1 MLRLEPLETRAL
13 LSVSEIS
20 APTAAFVSEYASG
33 SPSEAAPISLAELDA
48 EMGSDLEP
56 SQTTSVDVSTPTIP
70 LDVNFTL
77 DGELLYDQG
86 ITDIK
91 AQGIGS
97 FDVYVNDEPYALNV
111 GDFYRE
117 LPVGTKF
124 EIKNINLNEG
134 YVFQGVSS
142 QPSWSD
148 YGIAVGSLSGTIK
161 EIESGPN
168 EILISLATAPGE
180 PEPLTTPTN
189 PRLTAKT
196 DTSIS
201 VAWDA
206 VPNASRY
213 RFVWRDKNDSSY
225 TYVSLGAS
233 ATSFTLEGLETGA
246 CYYWKVQAI
255 GDKVSYF
262 NSAFCATQTVK
273 LGETVQLAAPVP
285 VGATATATAITALW
299 NAVPNAS
306 GYRFV
311 YKTKTDSP
319 YAYVSLDA
327 STTSYSLTV
336 SEEDTVYQWKVQ
348 AIGDKS
354 SYLNSAFCATQTV
367 KTSEPVQLVAPVP
380 TDATT
385 WSTSITASWN
395 AVPNANGYRFVW
407 KKKNDSSYT
416 YATLGASTTS
426 FTLTGLEKG
435 ATYLWK
441 VQATGDKVSYLNS
454 AFCATQTAKLVKTF
468 DPEVTFSIEAGANVV
483 NQTLE
488 LYAPEGCEIYY
499 TTDGSDPVVSPENL
513 YSDPLA
519 LSANVSRFAAESNLI
534 NIGDRRIY
542 ANNDLP
548 KAVTVKAIAVTP
560 DGVASPIETRT
571 YFFQEIEPIAV
582 ISISTDYDNL
592 LDYNTG
598 IMVKGACYDAWINTP
613 EAEPIIANKE
623 WWNYQGNYTQ
633 KGKDWERPATIEIF
647 DGDSYVVENCGIR
660 LRGGNSRTYA
670 QKPFNIYFRK
680 EYGAKTLDYA
690 LFDDAES
697 IDGEVLSSYKD
708 FMLRNGGNDTE
719 YLKFHDALIQSLVK
733 DLNFATQADR
743 PAVLYLNGEYMGVYV
758 MQEKFSDRFF
768 ADHYL
773 VDKDNVVIIEEGV
786 VDEGKDADIVLYEEL
801 QSYADMDITDPEV
814 YNAFCNVVDV
824 ESMIDYYAT
833 EIYIANA
840 DWNPTKNT
848 RLWRIRTPENDSFG
862 DGKWRWILY
871 DTEYSSSLYQQA
883 KTSYNYDSFAVA
895 LEVDPLFAS
904 VMKNSEFCNA
914 FAERIEYLATNNFST
929 ANVNAALESFSS
941 VYKPYMA
948 DYYKR
953 FGDTSGYWNV
963 NINGIRNFF
972 ANRAGYILNV
982 VENYRNLQFPEPVVP
997 EVTFSIEAGS
1007 NVENQTLELFAPEGC
1022 DIYYTTDGSD
1032 PVVSPE
1038 NLYSEPL
1045 ALTANASRLAA
1056 ESNNIN
1062 IGNFR
1067 IYDNSELPQ
1076 AVTVKAVAVT
1086 PDGAASPIET
1096 RTYFFQ
1102 EKESV
1107 AVISISTDYDNL
1119 LDYDTGIMVKG
1130 AYYDAWIQTPEAAD
1144 IIANGKI
1151 WKYQG
1156 NYTQKGKDW
1165 ERPATLE
1172 IFDGENYVVENCGIR
1187 LRGDASRMYSQK
1199 SFAFYFTEDYG
1210 VNGLDY
1216 AFFEDATTIDGNVLS
1231 SYKDFIVRNGGNDT
1245 QYLKFHDALIQSL
1258 AKDLNIAT
1266 QASRPAVLYLNGE
1279 YMGVYVAQERYD
1291 ARFFADH
1298 YLVDKDDVVVAQEGA
1313 VAGGEDADVALYEEL
1328 LSYAD
1333 MDMTDPEVY
1342 NAFRNVVDIESMID
1356 YYATEIY
1363 IANAD
1368 WNSSKNVCLWR
1379 TRTSEN
1385 DSFGDG
1391 KWRWALYDTEFSS
1404 SLYNRTETSYNYDS
1418 FTAALNADPLFA
1430 SVMKNAEFCDAFA
1443 ERIESLAENN
1453 FSSTNVESALA
1464 SFAALYQPYMSN
1476 YYKRFGDTSWAWN
1489 SNMDGIRNF
1498 FANRAGYIL
1507 SFVENYQQ

>member
-1 MLRLEPLETRAL
+1 M
-13 LSVSEIS
+13 
-20 APTAAFVSEYASG
+20 
-33 SPSEAAPISLAELDA
+33 
-48 EMGSDLEP
+48 
-56 SQTTSVDVSTPTIP
+56 
-70 LDVNFTL
+70 
-77 DGELLYDQG
+77 
-86 ITDIK
+86 
-91 AQGIGS
+91 
-97 FDVYVNDEPYALNV
+97 YVENV
-111 GDFYRE
+111 GDFNE
-117 LPVGTKF
+117 PLPVGTKF
-124 EIKNINLNEG
+124 EIRNLTLNPG
-134 YVFQGVSS
+134 YEFQNVSS
-142 QPSWSD
+142 RTSWND
-148 YGIAVGSLSGTIK
+148 YGIAVGALSGTIQ
-161 EIESGPN
+161 EVASGPN
-168 EILISLATAPGE
+168 EILISLATAPIDGYLLDVNFSLDGE
-180 PEPLTTPTN
+180 LLYLQGIADIKEAGIGSFDVYVNDELYAENVGDFNEPLPVGTN
-189 PRLTAKT
+189 FEIRNLSLNPGYEFQNVSSR
-196 DTSIS
+196 TSWNDYGIAVGALS
-201 VAWDA
+201 GTIQEVA
-206 VPNASRY
+206 VGPNEIL
-213 RFVWRDKNDSSY
+213 
-225 TYVSLGAS
+225 VSL
-233 ATSFTLEGLETGA
+233 
-246 CYYWKVQAI
+246 I
-255 GDKVSYF
+255 
-262 NSAFCATQTVK
+262 TV
-273 LGETVQLAAPVP
+273 PIIP
-285 VGATATATAITALW
+285 
-299 NAVPNAS
+299 
-306 GYRFV
+306 
-311 YKTKTDSP
+311 
-319 YAYVSLDA
+319 
-327 STTSYSLTV
+327 
-336 SEEDTVYQWKVQ
+336 
-348 AIGDKS
+348 
-354 SYLNSAFCATQTV
+354 
-367 KTSEPVQLVAPVP
+367 
-380 TDATT
+380 
-385 WSTSITASWN
+385 
-395 AVPNANGYRFVW
+395 
-407 KKKNDSSYT
+407 
-416 YATLGASTTS
+416 
-426 FTLTGLEKG
+426 
-435 ATYLWK
+435 
-441 VQATGDKVSYLNS
+441 
-454 AFCATQTAKLVKTF
+454 

-499 TTDGSDPVVSPENL
+499 TTDGSDPVVSPEKL

-519 LSANVSRFAAESNLI
+519 LSANVSRFAADSNLI
-534 NIGDRRIY
+534 NIGNYRIY
-542 ANNDLP
+542 DDASLP
-548 KAVTVKAIAVTP
+548 QAVTVKAIAVTP
-560 DGVASPIETRT
+560 NGVSSPIETRT
-571 YFFQEIEPIAV
+571 YFFQERESVAV

-592 LDYNTG
+592 LDYDTG
-598 IMVKGACYDAWINTP
+598 IMVKGAYYDAWAETP
-613 EAEPIIANKE
+613 EAADIIANRQYY
-623 WWNYQGNYTQ
+623 NYEGNYTQ

-647 DGDSYVVENCGIR
+647 DGENYVVENCGIR
-660 LRGGNSRTYA
+660 LRGGTSRMYA

-680 EYGAKTLDYA
+680 DYGAKKLDYA
-690 LFDDAES
+690 LFEDAVS
-697 IDGEVLSSYKD
+697 IDGNVLSSYKD

-733 DLNFATQADR
+733 DLDFTTQAGR

-758 MQEKFSDRFF
+758 MQEKFSDQLF

-773 VDKDNVVIIEEGV
+773 VDKDNVVVIEEGV
-786 VDEGKDADIVLYEEL
+786 VDEGEDADIVLYEEL
-801 QSYADMDITDPEV
+801 QSFADMDMTDPEV
-814 YNAFCNVVDV
+814 YAAFCNVVDI

-840 DWNPTKNT
+840 DWNTDDEGVVKNI
-848 RLWRIRTPENDSFG
+848 RLWRVRMPENDSFG

-871 DTEYSSSLYQQA
+871 DTEYSASLYNLA
-883 KTSYNYDSFAVA
+883 KTSYNYDSFAAA
-895 LEVDPLFAS
+895 LNADPLFAS
-904 VMKNSEFCNA
+904 VMKNAVFCQA
-914 FAERIEYLATNNFST
+914 FKEKIESLAVNNFSS
-929 ANVNAALESFSS
+929 ANVNSALASFSET
-941 VYKPYMA
+941 YQPYMS

-953 FGDTSGYWNV
+953 FGDTSSAWNS

-972 ANRAGYILNV
+972 AKRAEYILDV
-982 VENYRNLQFPEPVVP
+982 VENYQSPQVAKFPLDVNFTLDSELLYNQGITDIKDAEIGSFDVYINDELYAENVGDFNENFVVGTKFEIRNLRLNSGYAFENVSSKTSWNDYGIAVGGLSGTIQEVASGPNEILISLVTAPIDP

-1007 NVENQTLELFAPEGC
+1007 NVENQTLELYAPEGC
-1022 DIYYTTDGSD
+1022 EIYYTTDGSD

-1045 ALTANASRLAA
+1045 SLSANASRLAA

-1067 IYDNSELPQ
+1067 IYDNSELPK

-1086 PDGAASPIET
+1086 SDGAASPIAT

-1102 EKESV
+1102 TREPI

-1165 ERPATLE
+1165 ERPATIE

-1216 AFFEDATTIDGNVLS
+1216 AIFDDATTVDGDVLS

-1245 QYLKFHDALIQSL
+1245 MYLKFHDALIQSL

-1313 VAGGEDADVALYEEL
+1313 VAGGGDADVALYEEL

-1342 NAFRNVVDIESMID
+1342 NAFHNVVDIESMID

-1368 WNSSKNVCLWR
+1368 WKPTKNVCLWR

-1404 SLYNRTETSYNYDS
+1404 SLYDREETSYSHDS

-1430 SVMKNAEFCDAFA
+1430 SVMKNADFYRAFKGK
-1443 ERIESLAENN
+1443 IESLAANN
-1453 FSSTNVESALA
+1453 FSSANVDSALA
-1464 SFAALYQPYMSN
+1464 SFSDAYRPYMSN